1 MRRIRKKTDKLVEE
15 LIALRDS
22 RKSIDHFFF
31 SHQVN
36 FYENCRLM
44 HSFVAS
50 DSDKRELLVIAYR
63 QYYVFLISCWETFFR
78 DVFVYVH
85 TMDERLTDHLL
96 EKMKPAID
104 TFDDDD
110 IALPELLSKS
120 FNFQNINDLEEAY
133 DEIWG
138 TNFLKHICSTD
149 IGPCG
154 VNGQVAG
161 GMVVDNLFNDWYNV
175 VVKIFSI
182 RHKVVHDTNFRPE
195 VDIQFIQ
202 KDESVFLLIPQ
213 FATHFAAKK
222 FRLKRI
228 AFSNGEHSVPYI
240 FSVSEI
246 LSNDW
251 EVVERSQTYKV

>member
-1 MRRIRKKTDKLVEE
+1 LRRIRKKTDKLIDE

-22 RKSIDHFFF
+22 RKSIDDFFL

-44 HSFVAS
+44 HSFVTNGS
-50 DSDKRELLVIAYR
+50 DNKELLAIAYR
-63 QYYVFLISCWETFFR
+63 QYYVFLVSSWETFFR

-85 TMDERLTDHLL
+85 TQDERRTESLL

-104 TFDDDD
+104 TFNDDD

-133 DEIWG
+133 DEVWG

-154 VNGQVAG
+154 VNGKVSG
-161 GMVVDNLFNDWYNV
+161 GFVVDNLFDNWHDDII
-175 VVKIFSI
+175 KTFSI
-182 RHKVVHDTNFRPE
+182 RHKVVHDANFRPE
-195 VDIQFIQ
+195 VDILFIQ
-202 KDESVFLLIPQ
+202 KAEAVFLLIPQ
-213 FATHFAAKK
+213 IATQLVAEK
-222 FRLKRI
+222 FNLKRI
-228 AFSNGEHSVPYI
+228 VFTKGEHCVPYI
-240 FSVSEI
+240 FTVSEI
-246 LSNDW
+246 LANDW
-251 EVVERSQTYKV
+251 QVVE